1 MPVTTQFAA
10 VMNVANLDGT
20 DGFKIVGAAPGD
32 ALGWSVGGA
41 HDVNGDGLN
50 DVIISAPNTSPNG
63 QYQAGTVY
71 VLYGQHQNFAAVLNA
86 SAITGSVGFQ
96 IDGSVP
102 IGGIGSSVSSGD
114 FNGDGVSDILIGGR
128 DLSLSGE
135 SSGGGYI
142 VYGQPHDIDG
152 PVNVDNLD
160 GSQGTVITGLPAGAN
175 GSFAVGAVDFNGDGR
190 DDAVIGAITD
200 PTNGPSAGG
209 TYVIYGQQ
217 SSSGSIDVSTL
228 NGGDGFKFFGIEAGE
243 RNGFSFASGDFNG
256 DGIGDLLVGAPNGDA
271 KGPNAGGAYV
281 LFGTTSG
288 EAATVDLTSLDGQNG
303 FHIAG
308 YAASTRSGWSVAAG
322 DINGDGIADMI
333 IGQIDGAP
341 NGILH
346 AGATF
351 VVYGSAG
358 GFPANVDLAALSPS
372 QGFEI
377 DGYAYQQE
385 SGCAVTDAGDI
396 NGDGI
401 DDLLIGAQHGDPG
414 GNTFPSE
421 AFVVFGKAGG
431 FTSPVNLA
439 DLDGV
444 NGFRID
450 DEELGGQL
458 GVTVSAAGDIN
469 GDGFDDL
476 IVGGRYDIRS
486 QSYLY
491 SPGAAYIIYGHATSG
506 PPIPVQ
512 DLSFT
517 GTSAQDN
524 FAGQAGADTF
534 HMEQGGNDV
543 VFGGRGDDTF
553 YFGASFTK
561 DDAIDGGEG
570 FDKLVLDGAYD
581 ASVSFVQATL
591 NNVEEIELVAGHNY
605 VLRPNYNTVLVGQVL
620 TIDGSALTSS
630 DKLTVTAP
638 AIGALGNIMG
648 GSLVIEGG
656 AGADR
661 LAGGPN
667 ADVMSGGLGNDIYY
681 VDNPNDV
688 VIEGA
693 GGGTADRVYASVD
706 YALQAGTQ
714 VEFLYANAGATG
726 LTLTGN
732 DYSTHIYG
740 NSGDDHLTGG
750 NGADSIDGGAGADV
764 MSGGLGNDTYYVDN
778 PNDVV
783 IEGAG
788 GGTADR
794 VYASVDYTLQADAQ
808 VEFLYANAGDTGLTL
823 TGNDYSTHIYGNSG
837 DDHLT
842 GGSGADTIDGKGGAD
857 VMAGGLGNDM
867 YYVDNAHDVVTEG
880 AGGGTADR
888 VYASVD
894 YTLQADA
901 QVEFLYANA
910 GSAGLTLTGNDYSH
924 HIYGGAGAD
933 HLNGGTGNDVING
946 EGGADVMAGGLGDD
960 SYYVDDA
967 HDVVTEGASG
977 GTADRVYASVDYTL
991 QTGTQVEFL
1000 YADANSTGLTL
1011 IGNSYSTHIYGNGGA
1026 DHLNGGIGN
1035 DVINGEGGA
1044 DVMVGGL
1051 GNDSYFVDNAHDV
1064 VTEGTGGGT
1073 ADRVYA
1079 SVDYTLQ
1086 AGTQVEYLYA
1096 DTDGGITL
1104 TGNIYSHYIYGGGG
1118 ADHLNGSTGNDII
1131 NGEGGAD
1138 TMAGGTG
1145 SDTYFVDNGSDVVTD
1160 AGTGTTDK
1168 LDKVYSSV
1176 DYTLGAD
1183 AHIEYF
1189 YANSDSGV
1197 TLTGNDY
1204 SHHIYGG
1211 AGADHLNGAS
1221 GDDIINGEG
1230 GVDTMAGGT
1239 GNDIYFVANG
1249 SDVVNEA
1256 VGNVGGTS
1264 DKVYAS
1270 VNYTLTAGSG
1280 IEQLHANAG
1289 TTGLTLGGNEFNN
1302 AIFGGAGA
1310 DTIAGGGG
1318 RDLLSGGGGNNT
1330 FVLNAVSDSPAVSG
1344 GYDTIEDFSQGHDKI
1359 DLTAIDA
1366 NTTDANPSDGF
1377 HFIGSAAFSQAGD
1390 LRAVVNTANNTTTIY
1405 GDVDGDHHADIEIT
1419 LLGEITLTANDFVPH
1434 I

>member
-1 MPVTTQFAA
+1 
-10 VMNVANLDGT
+10 MNVANLDGT
-20 DGFKIVGAAPGD
+20 DGFKIVGVAPGD
-32 ALGWSVGGA
+32 TFGWSVAGA

-86 SAITGSVGFQ
+86 SDITGSVGFQ

-102 IGGIGSSVSSGD
+102 TGQIGSSVSSGD
-114 FNGDGVSDILIGGR
+114 FNGDGISDILIGGR
-128 DLSLSGE
+128 NLPLSDPSSGGLSGE

-142 VYGQPHDIDG
+142 VYGQPGDIDG
-152 PVNVDNLD
+152 PVNVGDLD
-160 GSQGTVITGLPAGAN
+160 GSQGTVIEGLPVGAN
-175 GSFAVGAVDFNGDGR
+175 GGFAVGVVDFNGDGR

-200 PTNGPSAGG
+200 PTNGPSAGA
-209 TYVIYGQQ
+209 TYVIYGEQ
-217 SSSGSIDVSTL
+217 SSSGSIDVATL
-228 NGGDGFKFFGIEAGE
+228 NGSDGFKFYGVEAGE

-256 DGIGDLLVGAPNGDA
+256 DGIGDLLVGAPNGDS
-271 KGPNAGGAYV
+271 KGPNSGDAYV

-288 EAATVDLTSLDGQNG
+288 EAATVDLMSLDGQNG

-308 YAASTRSGWSVAAG
+308 YAASTRSAWSVAAG

-341 NGILH
+341 NGIFH

-351 VVYGSAG
+351 VIYGSTE

-431 FTSPVNLA
+431 FTSPINLA

-458 GVTVSAAGDIN
+458 GVTVSPAGDLN

-476 IVGGRYDIRS
+476 IVAGRYDIRS
-486 QSYLY
+486 QSYLD
-491 SPGAAYIIYGHATSG
+491 SPGAAYVIYGHATSG
-506 PPIPVQ
+506 PPIPAP

-543 VFGGRGDDTF
+543 VFGGGGDDTF

-638 AIGALGNIMG
+638 AVGALGDVMG
-648 GSLVIEGG
+648 GSLDIKGG
-656 AGADR
+656 AGADK

-667 ADVMSGGLGNDIYY
+667 ADVMAGGLGNDIYY
-681 VDNPNDV
+681 VDN
-688 VIEGA
+688 A
-693 GGGTADRVYASVD
+693 
-706 YALQAGTQ
+706 
-714 VEFLYANAGATG
+714 
-726 LTLTGN
+726 
-732 DYSTHIYG
+732 H
-740 NSGDDHLTGG
+740 
-750 NGADSIDGGAGADV
+750 
-764 MSGGLGNDTYYVDN
+764 
-778 PNDVV
+778 DVV

-837 DDHLT
+837 DDYLT

-867 YYVDNAHDVVTEG
+867 YYVDNAKDVVIEG
-880 AGGGTADR
+880 AGGGTTDR

-901 QVEFLYANA
+901 QVEYLYANA

-1000 YADANSTGLTL
+1000 YADAGSAGLTL
-1011 IGNSYSTHIYGNGGA
+1011 TGNSYSTHIYGNSGA
-1026 DHLNGGIGN
+1026 DHLNGGTGN
-1035 DVINGEGGA
+1035 DIINGEGGA
-1044 DVMVGGL
+1044 DVMAGGL

-1096 DTDGGITL
+1096 NTDGGITL

-1131 NGEGGAD
+1131 NGEGGSD

-1197 TLTGNDY
+1197 TLTGNAY

-1211 AGADHLNGAS
+1211 AGADHLNGGG

-1239 GNDIYFVANG
+1239 GNDLYFVANS

-1318 RDLLSGGGGNNT
+1318 RDLLIGGGGNDT
-1330 FVLNAVSDSPAVSG
+1330 FVFKAVSDSPAVSG

-1366 NTTDANPSDGF
+1366 NTTDANPSGGF

-1419 LLGEITLTANDFVPH
+1419 LLGETTLTANDFVPH